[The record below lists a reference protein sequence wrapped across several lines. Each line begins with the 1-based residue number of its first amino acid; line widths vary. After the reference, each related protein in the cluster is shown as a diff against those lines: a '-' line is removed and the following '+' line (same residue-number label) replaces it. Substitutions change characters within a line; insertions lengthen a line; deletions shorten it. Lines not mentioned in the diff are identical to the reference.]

1 MNNNQNN
8 MNNLNNANNANS
20 TNSTNNMNNILNSKL
35 VELLSTIDKSKIE
48 QVSKMVQNMSS
59 EDLTNLVGMLSKN
72 TNSKNK

>member
-1 MNNNQNN
+1 MENKSQNE
-8 MNNLNNANNANS
+8 M
-20 TNSTNNMNNILNSKL
+20 LNSKL

-72 TNSKNK
+72 TKKN